1 MPWWSWILIWGGLVL
16 ALLAMLALL
25 SWWLF
30 RKAVAVMHDLGEL
43 VDKTEALGRLSDQL
57 ADTDT
62 SSVVPAV
69 LLKRGEVAAVHHARQ
84 HERDERRRMRR
95 EKRISRGRMLTRA
108 DYRDAA
114 TRIKGV

>member
-30 RKAVAVMHDLGEL
+30 RKAVGVMDELGQLAE
-43 VDKTEALGRLSDQL
+43 KTEVLGRMSDEL
-57 ADTDT
+57 AAADGPDF
-62 SSVVPAV
+62 VPAV
-69 LLKRGEVAAVHHARQ
+69 VRDRRDVAVEHYGRVQERLTRRQ
-84 HERDERRRMRR
+84 TRR
-95 EKRISRGRMLTRA
+95 EKRITRGRMLTRA

-114 TRIKGV
+114 RRIKGV

>member
-30 RKAVAVMHDLGEL
+30 RKAVGVMDELGQLAE
-43 VDKTEALGRLSDQL
+43 KTELLGRMSDEL
-57 ADTDT
+57 AAADAPEF
-62 SSVVPAV
+62 VPAAV
-69 LLKRGEVAAVHHARQ
+69 RDRGEVAAEHHARVQ
-84 HERDERRRMRR
+84 ERAMRRQTRR
-95 EKRISRGRMLTRA
+95 EKRITRGRMLTRA

-114 TRIKGV
+114 RRIKGV

>member
-30 RKAVAVMHDLGEL
+30 RKAVGVME
-43 VDKTEALGRLSDQL
+43 ELGRLADKTDALSRMSDRL
-57 ADTDT
+57 SDADAPEF
-62 SSVVPAV
+62 VPAV
-69 LLKRGEVAAVHHARQ
+69 LQERAEVVAAHDARVRLR
-84 HERDERRRMRR
+84 EERRHLRR
-95 EKRISRGRMLTRA
+95 ERRILRGRMLTRA

-114 TRIKGV
+114 MRIKGV

>member
-30 RKAVAVMHDLGEL
+30 RKAVGVMEELGQLAE
-43 VDKTEALGRLSDQL
+43 KTEALGRMSEQL
-57 ADTDT
+57 AEDEPGFE
-62 SSVVPAV
+62 PAV
-69 LLKRGEVAAVHHARQ
+69 LRDRTLVSAEHHALVQ
-84 HERDERRRMRR
+84 ERAERRFVRR
-95 EKRISRGRMLTRA
+95 EKRLARGRMLTRA

-114 TRIKGV
+114 RRIKGV

>member
-30 RKAVAVMHDLGEL
+30 RKAVAVMDELGQL
-43 VDKTEALGRLSDQL
+43 ADKTEALSRMSATL
-57 ADTDT
+57 ADEDA
-62 SSVVPAV
+62 VEFVPAV
-69 LLKRGEVAAVHHARQ
+69 LLERREVLAVSAARA
-84 HERDERRRMRR
+84 HERAERRRMRR
-95 EKRISRGRMLTRA
+95 ENRLMRGRMLTRA

-114 TRIKGV
+114 MRIKGV

>member
-30 RKAVAVMHDLGEL
+30 RKAVGVMEELGQL
-43 VDKTEALGRLSDQL
+43 AAKTEVLGRMSDEL
-57 ADTDT
+57 ADASDPDF
-62 SSVVPAV
+62 VPAV
-69 LLKRGEVAAVHHARQ
+69 LRDRVQVSLEHDALV
-84 HERDERRRMRR
+84 HERAVRRQMRR
-95 EKRISRGRMLTRA
+95 EKRIARGKMLTRA

-114 TRIKGV
+114 RRIKGV

>member
-30 RKAVAVMHDLGEL
+30 RKAVGVLDE
-43 VDKTEALGRLSDQL
+43 LGRLTEKTEMLSRMSDEL
-57 ADTDT
+57 EDVEAPRF
-62 SSVVPAV
+62 VPAV
-69 LLKRGEVAAVHHARQ
+69 LLEHAEVAASHHARVLAR
-84 HERDERRRMRR
+84 EDRRRARR
-95 EKRISRGRMLTRA
+95 EKRITRARMLTRA

-114 TRIKGV
+114 MRIKGV